1 MLYYGL
7 DIGGTKI
14 ELRAYDTRLQEV
26 YCKRVSTPTEGFQ
39 AFIDTVAKLVLETDA
54 YLQVKGAVGIGI
66 PGSESMATKRIFAP
80 NIPAIDGREI
90 RSPLEALLNR
100 RIHLAND
107 ADCFAIS
114 ESKSNCVGN
123 GKFVLGFILGTGFG
137 GGLAISQQAYLG
149 ANGMPLEVGHTP
161 LSMEAYNRLNNG
173 NRTPLFK
180 CECGKNGCLD
190 RYLSGTGFEALYLN
204 KYNESLPAITIIEQY
219 RNKEANAVAFVD
231 MYIDVLVM
239 SIAPFVNIFDPDSI
253 VLGGGLSNFDEMY
266 ALINERLPSLCLQR
280 ESFPLVSKAK
290 YGDSSGVRG
299 AAMLA
304 LDIE

>member
-14 ELRAYDTRLQEV
+14 ELRAYDACLQEV
-26 YCKRVSTPTEGFQ
+26 YCKRLLTPAQDFQ

-54 YLQVKGAVGIGI
+54 YLEIIGAVGIGI
-66 PGSESMATKRIFAP
+66 PGSESTTTKRIFAP

-90 RSPLEALLNR
+90 RSPLEDLLKR
-100 RIHLAND
+100 KIHLAND

-114 ESKSNCVGN
+114 ESKSDSVEN
-123 GKFVLGFILGTGFG
+123 GMYVLGFILGTGFG
-137 GGLAISQQAYLG
+137 GGLAIAQQAYLG
-149 ANGMPLEVGHTP
+149 SNGMPMEVGHTP
-161 LSMEAYNRLNNG
+161 LNMEAYNRLNHH
-173 NRTPLFK
+173 NRAPLFG

-204 KYNESLPAITIIEQY
+204 EYNESLPAIKIIEQY
-219 RNKEANAVAFVD
+219 RNKEAKAVAFVN

-253 VLGGGLSNFDEMY
+253 VLGGGLSNFEEMY
-266 ALINERLPSLCLQR
+266 ALINERLPNLCLER
-280 ESFPLVSKAK
+280 DSFPLVSKAK

-304 LDIE
+304 LDV